1 VRINRII
8 GGCGMGHMSRRRW
21 TRSDGSADEKK
32 QAQRAERRRATMQT
46 MFLTLAAVCLPLG
59 AVMIASFAGVLL
71 APLDLSG
78 RRAVLRS
85 QWPTRQ
91 TPISVPP
98 CKFGGG

>member
-1 VRINRII
+1 
-8 GGCGMGHMSRRRW
+8 
-21 TRSDGSADEKK
+21 
-32 QAQRAERRRATMQT
+32 MQT

-85 QWPTRQ
+85 QWSTRE
-91 TPISVPP
+91 TPVFVPP
-98 CKFGGG
+98 CRSRVL